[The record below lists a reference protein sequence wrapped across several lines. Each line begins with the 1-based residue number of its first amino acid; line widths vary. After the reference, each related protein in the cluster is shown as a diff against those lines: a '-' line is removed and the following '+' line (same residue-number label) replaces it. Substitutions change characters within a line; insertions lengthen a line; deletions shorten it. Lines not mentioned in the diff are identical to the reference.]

1 MVTYILPSSRLF
13 HMIVCDS
20 VDAHLF
26 VVITRCMYVC
36 VYIYIF
42 MTGVVV
48 CAEENQDGMYHW
60 SSLKVWCCGGGWLLA
75 MSVYSS

>member
-1 MVTYILPSSRLF
+1 MYLYSSRANPSSSSLLEGHGMVTYILPSSRLF

-36 VYIYIF
+36 VCIYIYDRI
-42 MTGVVV
+42 G
-48 CAEENQDGMYHW
+48 
-60 SSLKVWCCGGGWLLA
+60 
-75 MSVYSS
+75 